1 MTLGERIRQLRKK
14 MRWKQGTL
22 SEVTG
27 LSIPYISDIERDVV
41 NPSLKVLKR
50 IAEAFDLHISSLL
63 EVVDGMHE
71 LHATGN
77 LQIFLQEYPF
87 AGEISVEW
95 LALLLRIEYKGQRP
109 RNSREWLEV
118 YMFLQRLLAPEEL

>member
-14 MRWKQGTL
+14 MRWTQSSL
-22 SEVTG
+22 SEVCA
-27 LSIPYISDIERDVV
+27 LSVPYISDIERDVV
-41 NPSLKVLKR
+41 DPSLKVVKR
-50 IAEAFDLHISSLL
+50 LAGAFDLHISTLL
-63 EVVDGMHE
+63 EVVDGMHD

-87 AGEISVEW
+87 AGEISTEW
-95 LALLLRIEYKGQRP
+95 LALLLKIEYKGQRP